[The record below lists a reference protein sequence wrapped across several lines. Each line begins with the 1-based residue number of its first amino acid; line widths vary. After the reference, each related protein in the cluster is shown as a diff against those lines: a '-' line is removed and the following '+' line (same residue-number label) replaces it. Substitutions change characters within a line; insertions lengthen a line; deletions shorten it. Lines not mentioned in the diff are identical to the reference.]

1 MWLRQTQNDNING
14 SSMSLLLVNSHGV
27 FFSQTIWNNRLYGLV
42 CHFTQLLNICVTQFF
57 LVGGYCSCNCNS
69 PTYELLFTCNMH
81 PLVLLVSQQTIGRNN
96 FILPN
101 TWLIQ
106 KSDRMI
112 PPGDGANGLGS
123 SDMTKIWGRFSKY
136 LWRYSSCIK
145 MCAFNIRIQ
154 LGLKCVFIIS
164 YTLQSS

>member
-1 MWLRQTQNDNING
+1 MIANIFGRMWLRQTQNDNING

-27 FFSQTIWNNRLYGLV
+27 FFSQTIWNNRLFGLV

-96 FILPN
+96 FYLAQHLTYP
-101 TWLIQ
+101 
-106 KSDRMI
+106 
-112 PPGDGANGLGS
+112 
-123 SDMTKIWGRFSKY
+123 KIWPYDSSRWWGKWAWL
-136 LWRYSSCIK
+136 LWYDQNTR
-145 MCAFNIRIQ
+145 AFFEIFVKI
-154 LGLKCVFIIS
+154 LK
-164 YTLQSS
+164 LH